1 MLRLNLSFVLFQG
14 YESLHCFYLE
24 YKTNIF
30 DYTYKIKHD
39 MSISFIQFLF
49 ISLNRSARCETRSS
63 TKEHNPICMSFL
75 KPDYGAKNEEDES

>member
-1 MLRLNLSFVLFQG
+1 
-14 YESLHCFYLE
+14 
-24 YKTNIF
+24 
-30 DYTYKIKHD
+30 